1 MARVK
6 KVIFVCRD
14 NTCLSN
20 MAAAVFEDIRGEREI
35 QVASRG
41 LVVLFPEPINKKAVA
56 ILKSHQLTLLSQEA
70 TALEKTD
77 FVPGT
82 LVLTMTRS
90 EKQEVKQRFP
100 EMPNIFTLRE
110 FTGQEGD
117 IEEPLG
123 GSLADYGAC
132 YEHIDLL
139 VKVAAEIIFK
149 EEEDNDSIGL

>member
-6 KVIFVCRD
+6 KIIFVCTD

-20 MAAAVFEDIRGEREI
+20 MAAAVFEGIRGEREI

-41 LVVLFPEPINKKAVA
+41 LVVLFPEPINQKAVA
-56 ILKSHQLTLLSQEA
+56 ILKSHQLVLLDEEA
-70 TALEKTD
+70 KPLERKD
-77 FVPGT
+77 LIPGT
-82 LVLTMTRS
+82 LLLTMTRA
-90 EKQEVKQRFP
+90 EKQQVKERFP
-100 EMPNIFTLRE
+100 ENPNVFTLRE

-117 IEEPLG
+117 IAEPLG

-139 VKVAAEIIFK
+139 TKVAAEIIFK
-149 EEEDNDSIGL
+149 EEIDNDSIGM

>member
-1 MARVK
+1 MGRVK
-6 KVIFVCRD
+6 KVLFVCTA

-20 MAAAVFEDIRGEREI
+20 MSAAVFEGVRGGREI

-41 LVVLFPEPINKKAVA
+41 LVVLFPEPINQKTVA
-56 ILKSHQLTLLSQEA
+56 ILKSHQLELLDEA
-70 TALEKTD
+70 ARPLTREDLI
-77 FVPGT
+77 PGT
-82 LVLTMTRS
+82 VILTMTRA
-90 EKQEVKQRFP
+90 EKQQVKELFP
-100 EMPNIFTLRE
+100 ENPNVFTLRE

-117 IEEPLG
+117 ITEPMG

-149 EEEDNDSIGL
+149 EE